1 MRVVL
6 NGLASLKP
14 KTGVGVYVAEL
25 SAALKRRRDVSLAV
39 YPDVDLARIA
49 SRGYRL
55 IGSGC
60 GGSGGSSV
68 IGHMAHAA
76 KHLGKIAVGVHFAR
90 TCLAAGY
97 DLYHEPN
104 FVPLPCELP
113 AVVTVHDLSVLL
125 FPQWHPADRVRHHE
139 THFAG
144 AVKRAAH
151 LICVSEHVRAEVI
164 QAFGVSPSRVTAVP
178 NGVSPAFRPLA
189 KTVVDECRDR
199 LGLPSRYQLCVGTV
213 EPRKNLMTVLR
224 AFVDLPAADRERCP
238 LVLAGPWGWKS
249 DQDREYFEATAR
261 AAGVIRLGYV
271 AAADLPAL
279 YNGATALLYPSY
291 YEGFGL
297 PPVEMLACGGSV
309 VCSAAAAAVRGVVGP
324 FGTFLPASDVQA
336 WRDIMRRI
344 AACELTAP
352 VGGITHANRFTWDRT
367 ADETV
372 CVYDRVSGH
381 RRVRCA
387 A

>member
-6 NGLASLKP
+6 NAMASLKP

-25 SAALKRRRDVSLAV
+25 SSALQRRRDVSLSV
-39 YPDVDLARIA
+39 YPDADLARIA

-55 IGSGC
+55 IGSGS
-60 GGSGGSSV
+60 GGKGGSSV
-68 IGHMAHAA
+68 VGHMAHAA

-90 TCLAAGY
+90 SCHAAGF

-104 FVPLPCELP
+104 FVPLPCDLP
-113 AVVTVHDLSVLL
+113 TVVTVHDLSVLL
-125 FPQWHPADRVRHHE
+125 YPQWHPADRVRHHE
-139 THFAG
+139 THFAA

-151 LICVSEHVRAEVI
+151 LICVSEHVRSEVI
-164 QAFGVSPSRVTAVP
+164 HAFGVSPSKVTAVP
-178 NGVSPAFRPLA
+178 NGVSPSFRPLA
-189 KTVVDECRDR
+189 KSVVDERRVR
-199 LGLPSRYQLCVGTV
+199 LGLPPRYQLCVGTV

-249 DQDREYFEATAR
+249 DQDREYFETTAR
-261 AAGVIRLGYV
+261 ATGVIRLGYV

-279 YNGATALLYPSY
+279 YNGASALLYPSY

-297 PPVEMLACGGSV
+297 PPVEMLACGGAV
-309 VCSAAAAAVRGVVGP
+309 VCSAEAAAVQEVVGEH
-324 FGTFLPASDVQA
+324 GTYLPATDVSA
-336 WRDIMRRI
+336 WRDVMSRI
-344 AACELTAP
+344 A
-352 VGGITHANRFTWDRT
+352 VGGLIAPTGGVIHAGLYSWSRA
-367 ADETV
+367 ADETAG
-372 CVYDRVSGH
+372 VYSRVLGGRQERS
-381 RRVRCA
+381 A